1 MNHMNVS
8 FVKSTIRMLGCILG
22 ILLQSITV
30 LGFLLLLAEVLGIIE
45 EVVDK
50 SEEI

>member
-8 FVKSTIRMLGCILG
+8 FVKSGVRIGACILG
-22 ILLQSITV
+22 ILLQSITA
-30 LGFLLLLAEVLGIIE
+30 LCFFLLFAEILGIIE

-50 SEEI
+50 REEV

>member
-1 MNHMNVS
+1 M
-8 FVKSTIRMLGCILG
+8 IACILG

-30 LGFLLLLAEVLGIIE
+30 LGFLLLLAEILGIIE

-50 SEEI
+50 REEI